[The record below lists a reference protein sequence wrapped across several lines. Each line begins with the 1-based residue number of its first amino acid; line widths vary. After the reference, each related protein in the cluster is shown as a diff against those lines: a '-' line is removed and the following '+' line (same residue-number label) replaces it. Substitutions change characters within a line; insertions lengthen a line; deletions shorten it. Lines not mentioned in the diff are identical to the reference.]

1 MIILFILFKTIALL
15 IYRHIVNVKEMSPKS
30 LKYREIHP
38 LYLSNRLPWAP
49 REAGLNGTEILTVQF
64 QDFKDTE

>member
-1 MIILFILFKTIALL
+1 
-15 IYRHIVNVKEMSPKS
+15 MSPKS